1 MEITVETSVTLH
13 LKNDNWVKRSQT
25 VVLTDDDIVNVLK
38 LDQGITNLYELHDA
52 FLDTSEVLAESI
64 FIDLA
69 KVVTSIE

>member
-38 LDQGITNLYELHDA
+38 LDQGITNLDELHDA